1 MRLFID
7 DVNILYIYIRIKIY
21 ILCYFMYVYVC
32 MFDKKNKKI
41 DKIRLDTR
49 LRNTFDNQ
57 TYPLRAVSFQSDK
70 INRNMFIK
78 TIVT

>member
-1 MRLFID
+1 
-7 DVNILYIYIRIKIY
+7 
-21 ILCYFMYVYVC
+21 